1 MKQIQP
7 PPNTQTTLL
16 RTCHMFFSKYLG
28 GSSMSKAWAHTLK
41 WIPNENPWLPVIETK
56 WSPVRNFETLFRD
69 IRIKRNHEWSENCTE
84 AEDIYMIIPHN
95 FNLGQTSFIN
105 LVNVSNLRQIKL
117 FKQLQPEALI
127 YALSAS
133 KATKLFSVLC
143 TEFKKDLL
151 HCVKVYN
158 NVVQGW
164 RRE

>member
-1 MKQIQP
+1 
-7 PPNTQTTLL
+7 
-16 RTCHMFFSKYLG
+16 
-28 GSSMSKAWAHTLK
+28 
-41 WIPNENPWLPVIETK
+41 
-56 WSPVRNFETLFRD
+56 
-69 IRIKRNHEWSENCTE
+69 
-84 AEDIYMIIPHN
+84 MIIPHN

-133 KATKLFSVLC
+133 KATELFSVLC

-158 NVVQGW
+158 NVVQG
-164 RRE
+164 